1 MSDANDFRSWGESG
15 QNMGDQVIYYRTP
28 AKTARGEP
36 HEQAGWIVW
45 GDSISGTKLR
55 DRLRRGFA
63 PLFEYG
69 VINSPENRV
78 RFGNGQDDSW
88 LTETGAQ
95 WKPILSH
102 PNGPGEFPVDQLQ
115 TYRWYRPEACP
126 VPTARFP
133 QLSGS
138 VREYRCPQC
147 TRQFTDVEGVGGV
160 SGLAKHLTIMH
171 KWDRTSLNAYGDR
184 TGIDFNKVDVVD
196 VPIQQYEVQDEAPP
210 PPPPVQVEVIG
221 AAQPTTAFGCECGWV
236 PKAESK
242 SPKASLDMHK
252 RLHCK
257 LVRA

>member
-1 MSDANDFRSWGESG
+1 MADTPGDFRAWGESG
-15 QNMGDQVIYYRTP
+15 QQLGDQVIYYRTP
-28 AKTARGEP
+28 DKG
-36 HEQAGWIVW
+36 EQAGWIVW

-55 DRLRRGFA
+55 DRLRRGFT

-69 VINSPENRV
+69 VINSPENRS
-78 RFGNGQDDSW
+78 RFGNGRDDSW

-102 PNGPGEFPVDQLQ
+102 PNGPAEFPADQLQ
-115 TYRWYRPEACP
+115 TYRWYRPDECP

-138 VREYRCPQC
+138 VRVYRCPQC
-147 TRQFTDVEGVGGV
+147 TRQFTDVQGAGGV

-184 TGIDFNKVDVVD
+184 TGIDFNKVDVRD
-196 VPIQQYEVQDEAPP
+196 VPVQQYEVQADAPP
-210 PPPPVQVEVIG
+210 PAPPVQVEVVLG
-221 AAQPTTAFGCECGWV
+221 SFACECGWV

-242 SPKASLDMHK
+242 NPKASLDMHK